1 MHIDV
6 FGLIGAAAGGF
17 LGATFGALVA
27 FVFTGFA
34 VLIGVAALIGSGNSA
49 FLDSIAFGPVFGP
62 HISFAAGVAALA
74 YAYRRGFIASG
85 RDIVTPL
92 VSLARP
98 SVLLVGAGFGVLAYL
113 IQQVILVIP
122 WFGSNTDSVALTVV
136 ISALI
141 ARLAF
146 GRSGIIG
153 AHSEGRTGWAR
164 FSPNAEHVWLAYQ
177 QKTGMAALLGIFV
190 GGLSTWAAVS
200 LLQAFPEASGVIYLG
215 FGISAL
221 SLLFLAF
228 GVQVP
233 ATHHITLV
241 SAVAA
246 NAVLLR
252 VPGLDPS
259 WTVIIGAVVGGLTAL
274 VGEAFSRFWLIRGD
288 THIDPPASAIWP
300 MTTISLATVALLP
313 L

>member
-34 VLIGVAALIGSGNSA
+34 VLIGVAVLIGSGNSA

-74 YAYRRGFIASG
+74 YAYRRGYITSG

-98 SVLLVGAGFGVLAYL
+98 SVLLVGAAFGVLGYL
-113 IQQVILVIP
+113 VQQVILVIP
-122 WFGSNTDSVALTVV
+122 WFGSNTDAVALTVV

-153 AHSEGRTGWAR
+153 AHSDGRTGWGR

-190 GGLSTWAAVS
+190 GGLSTWAGVA
-200 LLQAFPEASGVIYLG
+200 LLQSFPEAGGVIFLG
-215 FGISAL
+215 FGISAV

-228 GVQVP
+228 GVEVP

-252 VPGLDPS
+252 VPELDPS
-259 WTVIIGAVVGGLTAL
+259 WVVVIGAFVGGLTAL

>member
-6 FGLIGAAAGGF
+6 SGLVGAAAGGF

-27 FVFTGFA
+27 FVFTGIA
-34 VLIGVAALIGSGNSA
+34 VLIGVAVLMGSGNSA
-49 FLDSIAFGPVFGP
+49 FLDTVAFGPVFGP
-62 HISFAAGVAALA
+62 HISFAAGVAAVA
-74 YAYRRGFIASG
+74 YAHRRGFVASG

-98 SVLLVGAGFGVLAYL
+98 SVLLVGSGFGVLGYL
-113 IQQVILVIP
+113 GERLFSAVP
-122 WFGSNTDSVALTVV
+122 WFGANTNTAALAVVA
-136 ISALI
+136 SAVL

-146 GRSGIIG
+146 GRSGLVG
-153 AHSEGRTGWAR
+153 AHADGVTGWAR
-164 FSPNAEHVWLAYQ
+164 FVPDARHVWLSYQ
-177 QKTGMAALLGIFV
+177 QKPGMAIVLGLFV
-190 GGLSTWAAVS
+190 GGLSAWAAVS
-200 LLQAFPEASGVIYLG
+200 LLAAYPHASGAIYLG
-215 FGISAL
+215 FGVSAV

-228 GVQVP
+228 GVEVP

-246 NAVLLR
+246 
-252 VPGLDPS
+252 
-259 WTVIIGAVVGGLTAL
+259 GAVVTKFSTADPLVGLAVGAAAGGATAL

-300 MTTISLATVALLP
+300 MTTVALAAVALFP
-313 L
+313 A